1 MEFDAINRIVDEVKD
16 DLEIERDHVMDQ
28 VVDEYPS
35 TNSEQVEN
43 ETTRRMLD
51 QYVDAFIKKFKEYMV
66 FYYNIR
72 RSDIF
77 KALVELKDEKMTEY
91 EEEHEDGMTY
101 EKELH
106 MLLKTIEEQRDMYEE
121 LFD

>member
-1 MEFDAINRIVDEVKD
+1 MNRIADEVKD
-16 DLEIERDHVMDQ
+16 DLEIERERIMDE
-28 VVDEYPS
+28 VVDDYPS

-43 ETTRRMLD
+43 ETTRRMLG
-51 QYVDAFIKKFKEYMV
+51 QYVDAFIKKFKEYMF
-66 FYYNIR
+66 FYYNIW
-72 RSDIF
+72 RSDLF

-106 MLLKTIEEQRDMYEE
+106 MLLKTIEEQRDMYED

>member
-1 MEFDAINRIVDEVKD
+1 MTLEFERARIMDEVVD
-16 DLEIERDHVMDQ
+16 D
-28 VVDEYPS
+28 YPS

-51 QYVDAFIKKFKEYMV
+51 QYVDGFIKKFKEYMV

-72 RSDIF
+72 RSDLF
-77 KALVELKDEKMTEY
+77 KALVDLKDEKMEEY
-91 EEEHEDGMTY
+91 EEEYADGMTHA
-101 EKELH
+101 KELQ